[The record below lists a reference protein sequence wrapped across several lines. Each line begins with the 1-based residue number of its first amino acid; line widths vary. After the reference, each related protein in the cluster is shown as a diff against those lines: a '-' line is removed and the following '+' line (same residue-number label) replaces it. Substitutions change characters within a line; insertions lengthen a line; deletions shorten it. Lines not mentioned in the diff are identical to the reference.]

1 MTFKTGS
8 NIEAG
13 GTEKGKEKKNN
24 LVFIIGIYCKPPRTK
39 LIILTTFEVALN

>member
-13 GTEKGKEKKNN
+13 GTEKGKEKKNIDMRTEC
-24 LVFIIGIYCKPPRTK
+24 II
-39 LIILTTFEVALN
+39 